1 MHPDIEQIQRFLHGQ
16 LAASSANAVESHIEE
31 CQDCRIRVHSAQRE
45 ESEIHALLGQLDHE
59 LPVVNAGS
67 VMVRTTPGRPAAWRW
82 AAAIL
87 LTLSA
92 AAAAY
97 LVPGSPIGALLY
109 EWLHRSDSQQ
119 PAPAPVIPAPG
130 ETSAGIALSPGQN
143 LVIIFAATQTSG
155 TADISFSE
163 SGDVHV
169 STTSGAARFE
179 SDEDVLR
186 IDNAG
191 PTATFE
197 IVIPQSAPRIEIR
210 MGDERVFLKEGQE
223 IVTGAAKRPDGG
235 YTLSIA
241 RR

>member
-1 MHPDIEQIQRFLHGQ
+1 MRV
-16 LAASSANAVESHIEE
+16 ASSE
-31 CQDCRIRVHSAQRE
+31 RE

-59 LPVVNAGS
+59 PPMVNANS
-67 VMVRTTPGRPAAWRW
+67 IMVRTTPSRRTAWRW

-87 LTLSA
+87 LATSA

-97 LVPGSPIGALLY
+97 LVPSSPIGALLY
-109 EWLHRSDSQQ
+109 ALLHRSDSHQ

-143 LVIIFAATQTSG
+143 LVIIFAVAQTSG
-155 TADISFSE
+155 TADILFSD

-169 STTSGAARFE
+169 SAGSGAARFE

-186 IDNAG
+186 IDNAAS
-191 PTATFE
+191 TATFE
-197 IVIPQSAPRIEIR
+197 IVIPQGAPRIEIR
-210 MGDERVFLKEGQE
+210 IGDERVFLKEGQE

-235 YTLSIA
+235 FTLSIA

>member
-1 MHPDIEQIQRFLHGQ
+1 MHPDVEQIQRFLHGE
-16 LAASSANAVESHIEE
+16 LAVSSANGVQSHLEE
-31 CQDCRIRVHSAQRE
+31 CEDCRIRVESAERE
-45 ESEIHALLGQLDHE
+45 ESDIDALLGRLDHE
-59 LPVVNAGS
+59 LPVVNAHS
-67 VMVRTTPGRPAAWRW
+67 VMVRTTPSRPAAWRW

-87 LTLSA
+87 LTMSA

-97 LVPGSPIGALLY
+97 LVPGSPIRALVQVL
-109 EWLHRSDSQQ
+109 LHPSDSQQ
-119 PAPAPVIPAPG
+119 PAPAPVVPAPG
-130 ETSAGIALSPGQN
+130 ETSAGIAVPPGQN

-155 TADISFSE
+155 TANISFIE
-163 SGDVHV
+163 DGDVHV
-169 STTSGAARFE
+169 SASSGAARFE

-191 PTATFE
+191 STATFE
-197 IVIPQSAPRIEIR
+197 IVIPQNAPRIEIR
-210 MGDERVFLKEGQE
+210 IGDERVFLKEGQE